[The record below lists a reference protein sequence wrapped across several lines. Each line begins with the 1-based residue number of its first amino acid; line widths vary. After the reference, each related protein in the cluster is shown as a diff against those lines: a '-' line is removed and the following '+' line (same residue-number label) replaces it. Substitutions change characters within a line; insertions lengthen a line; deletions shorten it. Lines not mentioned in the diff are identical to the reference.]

1 MPPEGSDVIGETI
14 TTQTEPEDTLLDLA
28 RRYGLGYEE
37 ITNANPGVDPWLPGA
52 GTVVVV
58 PKQRLL
64 PRAPRTGVVINLPEH
79 RLYYFAPTTAGST
92 ACRVDL
98 PGQHRKDGL
107 EHAAWKDDG
116 GFQGQEPDLDGHQNR
131 CARNMQSAATSCP
144 TVVPAGP
151 DNPMG
156 LYALRLG
163 IPGGAYLIHGTNRP
177 AGVGMQVTHGCM
189 RLYPEDIEALFNMV
203 PVNTPVMIVNQPYKW
218 GWHDGELLIEV
229 HPPLQEDSARAADAH
244 RPHAT
249 HRRGDPRKAARDRLD
264 RRGAHLARGARCPDT
279 GLGCRLAHR
288 GASVRAVSPAARK
301 AKAPRCRHR
310 GALLLAYEVDY
321 FDIDFS
327 NMRLSFSLFASQ
339 HCCAACAADA
349 A

>member
-1 MPPEGSDVIGETI
+1 MRFLLSTLALATSLPATAGEFTLPPEGSDIIGETI
-14 TTQTEPEDTLLDLA
+14 TTQAEAEDTLLDLA

-79 RLYYFAPTTAGST
+79 RLYYFAPTTAGAQPVVWTFPVSIGKMDWNT
-92 ACRVDL
+92 PLGKTTVVSKVKNPTWRPPKSV
-98 PGQHRKDGL
+98 RE
-107 EHAAWKDDG
+107 EHAKRGDILP
-116 GFQGQEPDLDGHQNR
+116 E
-131 CARNMQSAATSCP
+131 
-144 TVVPAGP
+144 VVPAGP

-203 PVNTPVMIVNQPYKW
+203 PVDTPVMIVNQPYKW

-229 HPPLQEDSARAADAH
+229 HPPLEEDSLAPPTLTDLTRLIVEATRAKPLAINWI
-244 RPHAT
+244 
-249 HRRGDPRKAARDRLD
+249 
-264 RRGAHLARGARCPDT
+264 GAEQTWREARGVPT
-279 GLGCRLAHR
+279 PV
-288 GASVRAVSPAARK
+288 SVAGSRTVALPS
-301 AKAPRCRHR
+301 AP
-310 GALLLAYEVDY
+310 
-321 FDIDFS
+321 
-327 NMRLSFSLFASQ
+327 
-339 HCCAACAADA
+339 
-349 A
+349 